1 MGHVP
6 MFADPVVC
14 DISQLLG
21 KLSLGASDHQVKM
34 IGAIYW
40 FTIEFGLCLEDNA
53 RKFYGAGVAS
63 SFGEMANYLKK
74 ADNDRV
80 L

>member
-6 MFADPVVC
+6 MFSDPVVC
-14 DISQLLG
+14 DISQLIG
-21 KLSLGASDHQVKM
+21 KLSLGATDHQVKM
-34 IGAIYW
+34 LGAIYW
-40 FTIEFGLCLEDNA
+40 FTIEFGLCLENKE

-63 SFGEMANYLKK
+63 SFGEMDNYLNNAK
-74 ADNDRV
+74 NDRM